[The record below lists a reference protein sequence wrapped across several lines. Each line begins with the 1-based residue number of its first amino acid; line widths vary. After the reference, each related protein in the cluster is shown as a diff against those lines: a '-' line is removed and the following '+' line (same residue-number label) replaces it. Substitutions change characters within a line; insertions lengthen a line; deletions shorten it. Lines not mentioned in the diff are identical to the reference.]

1 MLRLSKLTDYATV
14 VMTRLAQAPEELHS
28 AQAMADRTL
37 VEVPTVSKVLKQ
49 LARAGLV
56 VSQRGAQG
64 GYRLARPA
72 REITVAE
79 IIAAM
84 EGPLGMT
91 ECSIHEGLCS
101 QEPVCS
107 VRRNWRKISRAIVAA
122 LDEVTLADMAEPL
135 DDAVPVRVRL
145 PSERP
150 RPESSSE

>member
-14 VMTRLAQAPEELHS
+14 VMTRLAQAPADLHS
-28 AQAMADRTL
+28 AQSLADRTL
-37 VEVPTVSKVLKQ
+37 VEVPTVSKVLKK

-56 VSQRGAQG
+56 ESQRGAQG

-72 REITVAE
+72 AEITVAE
-79 IIAAM
+79 IIAAL

-135 DDAVPVRVRL
+135 DESVPVRVRM
-145 PSERP
+145 PSDRA
-150 RPESSSE
+150 RARSSTE

>member
-14 VMTRLAQAPEELHS
+14 VMTRLAQAPDDLHS
-28 AQAMADRTL
+28 AQALADRTL

-49 LARAGLV
+49 LGRAGLV

-91 ECSIHEGLCS
+91 ECSVHKGLCS
-101 QEPVCS
+101 QESVCS

-122 LDEVTLADMAEPL
+122 LDEVSLADMAEPL
-135 DDAVPVRVRL
+135 DETLPLRVRM
-145 PSERP
+145 PSDRA
-150 RPESSSE
+150 RAQSTSE

>member
-14 VMTRLAQAPEELHS
+14 VMTRLAQAPGDVHS
-28 AQAMADRTL
+28 AQSLADRTL
-37 VEVPTVSKVLKQ
+37 VEVPTVSKVLKK

-72 REITVAE
+72 QEITVAE
-79 IIAAM
+79 IIAAL

-135 DDAVPVRVRL
+135 DESMPVRVRM
-145 PSERP
+145 PSERTSA
-150 RPESSSE
+150 RSSTE